1 MGVLFIYNDILL
13 ELRLFQLFGE
23 SVREVLLVL
32 VWLSFAAEMIDPVY
46 NVVAKDPKLLSIE

>member
-32 VWLSFAAEMIDPVY
+32 VWLSFAAVMLDPVY
-46 NVVAKDPKLLSIE
+46 NVVAKDPRLLSIE

>member
-1 MGVLFIYNDILL
+1 MLSIYNDILL